1 MNSAD
6 QSDKIQGMAALI
18 LQEPSR
24 GDALALIV
32 RVIDFVARH
41 SGNREMF
48 WGEVLDLVDAA
59 AEATESSTALH

>member
-1 MNSAD
+1 MKPGD
-6 QSDKIQGMAALI
+6 QADKIQGMAALI

-24 GDALALIV
+24 GDALMLIV

-48 WGEVLDLVDAA
+48 WGEVCDLVDAA
-59 AEATESSTALH
+59 TESLESSPSLH